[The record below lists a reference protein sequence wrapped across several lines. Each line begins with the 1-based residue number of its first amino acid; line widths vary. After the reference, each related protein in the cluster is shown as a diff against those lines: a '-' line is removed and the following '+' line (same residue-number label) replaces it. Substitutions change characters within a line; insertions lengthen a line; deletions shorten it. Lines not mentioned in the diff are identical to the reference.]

1 MLLGFAVGPT
11 EAKNQKGK
19 RWLSLKR
26 IREKV
31 VLVWQQQH
39 IFPKDKNVNIA
50 LHFEVK
56 QT

>member
-26 IREKV
+26 IREKA